1 MEVRGT
7 LRCPSCGHG
16 NRLDRRFCTECGS
29 RLGRT
34 CAACGRALESSEKFC
49 GSCGTP
55 VTGASG
61 LAERAPA
68 TYTPPH
74 LAEKILGSRA
84 ALEGERKQVTV
95 LFADVKG
102 SMELAE
108 QLDPEEWHRI
118 IDRFFTVLAAGVHRF
133 EGTVNQFT
141 GDGIM
146 ALFGA
151 PIAHEDHAQ
160 RACWAA
166 LHLRDELRRYGDELR
181 LGRGLN
187 FSMRMGL
194 NSGEV
199 VVGTIGDDLRMDYT
213 AQGHT
218 VGLAQRMEQL
228 AEAGRAYLTEHT
240 AKLVAGY
247 FRLRDL
253 GRLTVKGTA
262 EPLRV
267 FDLEGPG
274 TLGSRLDASRARG
287 FTRFVG
293 RAAETTF
300 LETALAQAVGGEAQV
315 VGVVGEAGVG
325 KSRLCLELV
334 QRWRARHV
342 PVYEA
347 HCLSHGRALPFLPIL
362 QLFRSYFDITERD
375 DAAAARRK
383 IAGTLVLLDD
393 RFREAL
399 PLVFDFL
406 GVPDPE
412 RPLPRMDPDARQR
425 QLVGLVGEIAHAR
438 SAREPAVILIDDLHW
453 IDPAS
458 DALLGHL
465 LDAVG
470 GTRTLVLLN
479 FRPEYQG
486 EWVWR
491 PDYHR
496 VALRPLGHEATEELL
511 TALLGTDPSL
521 AAVRARIGERAG
533 GNPFFSEELV
543 QSLVEAGPLAGTPGA
558 YRWAGGTADPTIPAT
573 VQAVLAARIDRLP
586 EAAKAV
592 LQTAAV
598 IGREFTEPV
607 LRRVVEGP
615 AEALAGALAALT
627 RCELVFE
634 QALYPEAAYA
644 FKHPLTHEVAYRSQ
658 LAERR
663 RRVHARVAEAL
674 ADLGAGSLDE
684 RSALLA
690 HHWEEAGDA
699 LQALRWHARAGE
711 WLGTRAPVEA
721 MRHWQAV
728 RRLLPEA
735 PESPE
740 TLDLGTTACLW
751 VLNLQ
756 WRVGLSE
763 QEVAQAFA
771 EGTAL
776 AKRSGDLVA
785 RTRLLETYGIAI
797 ALVAGRYREGLT
809 HIEEALAL
817 VEKTGDLG
825 RRVVLHQRR
834 SYLHS
839 VMGNPAETLRACER
853 GMALAGGDIHVGA
866 EWTGYTPYLLMM
878 VVQGSSLMAIGR
890 LAEASAVLER
900 TERLALEHGDEEA
913 VASARYFA
921 SDTAVRLGDIEAALR
936 HATRA
941 VEVGER
947 IASTFFRAFGSST
960 LATALAE
967 AGEWDEAIAVA
978 ERELDVLRQQ
988 NRVVFLELL
997 LVAALARARLGAGD
1011 HGRARAAAAEA
1022 LALCGRFPEPR
1033 FFGVVASTA
1042 AAHVLLRTDGASE
1055 EGLGALAQA
1064 EALAAAIPD
1073 RFFEASLRLERAE
1086 LARLRGDESDRK
1098 RLLFEAERLFTEM
1111 GATVRA
1117 EQVGRERAT

>member
-1 MEVRGT
+1 
-7 LRCPSCGHG
+7 
-16 NRLDRRFCTECGS
+16 
-29 RLGRT
+29 
-34 CAACGRALESSEKFC
+34 
-49 GSCGTP
+49 
-55 VTGASG
+55 
-61 LAERAPA
+61 
-68 TYTPPH
+68 
-74 LAEKILGSRA
+74 
-84 ALEGERKQVTV
+84 
-95 LFADVKG
+95 
-102 SMELAE
+102 
-108 QLDPEEWHRI
+108 
-118 IDRFFTVLAAGVHRF
+118 
-133 EGTVNQFT
+133 
-141 GDGIM
+141 
-146 ALFGA
+146 
-151 PIAHEDHAQ
+151 
-160 RACWAA
+160 
-166 LHLRDELRRYGDELR
+166 
-181 LGRGLN
+181 
-187 FSMRMGL
+187 
-194 NSGEV
+194 
-199 VVGTIGDDLRMDYT
+199 
-213 AQGHT
+213 
-218 VGLAQRMEQL
+218 MEQL

-253 GRLTVKGTA
+253 GRLTVKGAA

-267 FDLEGPG
+267 FDLEAPGALGP
-274 TLGSRLDASRARG
+274 RLDASRARG

-293 RAAETTF
+293 RAAETTV
-300 LETALAQAVGGEAQV
+300 LETALEQAVGGEAQV

-334 QRWRARHV
+334 QRWRARGV
-342 PVYEA
+342 PVHEA

-362 QLFRSYFDITERD
+362 QLFRSYFDIAEQD

-453 IDPAS
+453 IDLAS
-458 DALLGHL
+458 DALLGRL
-465 LDAVG
+465 IDAVG

-496 VALRPLGHEATEELL
+496 VALRPLGHEAIEELL

-521 AAVRARIGERAG
+521 AAVRARVGERAG
-533 GNPFFSEELV
+533 GNPFFAEELV
-543 QSLVEAGPLAGTPGA
+543 QSLVESGQLAGTPGA
-558 YRWAGGTADPTIPAT
+558 YRWVGGAADPTIPAT
-573 VQAVLAARIDRLP
+573 VQSVLAARVDRLP
-586 EAAKAV
+586 DAAKAV
-592 LQTAAV
+592 LQAAAV

-607 LRRVVEGP
+607 LRRIVEGT
-615 AEALAGALAALT
+615 AEALAGALATLT
-627 RCELVFE
+627 RAELVLE

-658 LAERR
+658 LTERR
-663 RRVHARVAEAL
+663 RRVHARVAAAL
-674 ADLGAGSLDE
+674 ADLRAGSLDE

-728 RRLLPEA
+728 RRLLLEV

-763 QEVAQAFA
+763 EEVAHAFA
-771 EGTAL
+771 EGKAL
-776 AKRSGDLVA
+776 AERSGDLVA

-797 ALVAGRYREGLT
+797 AMVAGRYREGLA

-817 VEKTGDLG
+817 AEKSGDLG

-839 VMGNPAETLRACER
+839 VMGNPAETLRSCER
-853 GMALAGGDIHVGA
+853 GMALAGGDIDVGA
-866 EWTGYTPYLLMM
+866 EWTGYTPYFLMM
-878 VVQGSSLMAIGR
+878 VVQGLSLMAIGR

-900 TERLALEHGDEEA
+900 TERLALEHGDQEA
-913 VASARYFA
+913 VASASYFA
-921 SDTAVRLGDIEAALR
+921 SDTALRSGDIEAALR

-947 IASTFFRAFGSST
+947 IASTFFRAFGSSA
-960 LATALAE
+960 LATALAD
-967 AGEWDEAIAVA
+967 AGEWNEAIAVA
-978 ERELDVLRQQ
+978 EGELDVLRQ
-988 NRVVFLELL
+988 RTASFSSSSCWSPHSRS
-997 LVAALARARLGAGD
+997 RASVPAITTAPAPRPPRPWPSAD
-1011 HGRARAAAAEA
+1011 AFPSRASSGSSRA
-1022 LALCGRFPEPR
+1022 PPPR
-1033 FFGVVASTA
+1033 TCCYGPTA
-1042 AAHVLLRTDGASE
+1042 
-1055 EGLGALAQA
+1055 
-1064 EALAAAIPD
+1064 P
-1073 RFFEASLRLERAE
+1073 
-1086 LARLRGDESDRK
+1086 RK
-1098 RLLFEAERLFTEM
+1098 RPWVRSHKLSRSPPPSPIASSRRASGSSAPSWRGSAATRRTATACWSRLS
-1111 GATVRA
+1111 GSSPRWARRR
-1117 EQVGRERAT
+1117 GRSGW